1 MDVYRQSS
9 AREQRKELRAKLK
22 EWRQNRTNVNERG
35 LKQAIWILLVLIALA
50 TLVTIAA
57 LFFFIYLLAA
67 LISSG
72 AAGVSV
78 ATWALGITSF
88 GILVAV
94 GIGLWRVI
102 KK

>member
-1 MDVYRQSS
+1 VS
-9 AREQRKELRAKLK
+9 
-22 EWRQNRTNVNERG
+22 ERG
-35 LKQAIWILLVLIALA
+35 LKQAIWILLVLLALA
-50 TLVTIAA
+50 TIVTLVA

-67 LISSG
+67 LISAG
-72 AAGVSV
+72 AASVSV